1 VEGFFMNKK
10 IILLIALS
18 LVLAGALGIP
28 GLNNRDVSAAPL
40 FQKVD
45 SISGVVTA
53 TRLNVRQGPSTN
65 FPVVCILRE
74 GQWVNILAKIGD
86 WYVVYETDTGCVG
99 VASTKYIKTSKQ
111 IQEPQGQA
119 PQKSPSVG
127 TAAPKPV
134 ATPVPDKTGATA
146 KPPSGITADDQALLE
161 LINKARADAGL
172 KPLQFDMEL
181 MEVARLKAKDM
192 VDNNYFAHQSPTYGS
207 PFDMMRQFN
216 ISFKTAG
223 ENIAGNRTVEGAFK
237 AWMNS
242 EGHRKN
248 ILNGNFNYTG
258 IGIVDSPKYGKMFAH
273 MFIGR

>member
-1 VEGFFMNKK
+1 MNKK

-146 KPPSGITADDQALLE
+146 NPPSGITADDQALLE

-258 IGIVDSPKYGKMFAH
+258 IGIVDSPKDGKMFAH